1 MAEVKNNVS
10 EVRLFFG
17 LLVADEALF
26 EPVEKRLSTDFGTVD
41 LRSAIFPFTHT
52 TYYNDE
58 MGEKILRR
66 YVSCETLMH
75 MDELPGVKLHTN
87 RLEKLLCG
95 PGTDKRRVNI
105 DPGYLALSKV
115 VLATTKDY
123 DHRLYLGQG
132 IFGEV
137 TLTYK
142 RNKGGYQP
150 MPWTYPDYQEPQ
162 ALDFFNSLRDRYKT
176 QIRRT

>member
-1 MAEVKNNVS
+1 MAEVKKDLP
-10 EVRLFFG
+10 EVKLFFG
-17 LLVADEALF
+17 ILVASEELF
-26 EPVEKRLSTDFGTVD
+26 EIVEKRLVTDFGAID
-41 LRSAIFPFTHT
+41 LRSATFPFTHT

-66 YVSCETLMH
+66 YVSCASLME

-87 RLEKLLCG
+87 RLERLFCDSS
-95 PGTDKRRVNI
+95 THKRRVNI

-123 DHRLYLGQG
+123 DHRLHLGKG

-137 TLTYK
+137 TLIYK
-142 RNKGGYQP
+142 RKQRGFQAL
-150 MPWTYPDYQEPQ
+150 PWTYPDYQEPQ
-162 ALDFFNSLRDRYKT
+162 SLEFFNTLRDTYKA
-176 QIRRT
+176 QIRQK

>member
-1 MAEVKNNVS
+1 MGEVKKELPDVK
-10 EVRLFFG
+10 LFFG
-17 LLVADEALF
+17 LLVASEELF
-26 EPVEKRLSTDFGTVD
+26 EIVEKRLVVDFGAID
-41 LRSAIFPFTHT
+41 LLSVIFPFKHT

-66 YVSCETLMH
+66 YVSCTGLMH

-87 RLEKLLCG
+87 RVERLLCD
-95 PGTDKRRVNI
+95 PDTKKRRVNI
-105 DPGYLALSKV
+105 DPGYLTLSKV

-123 DHRLYLGQG
+123 DHRLYLSKG

-142 RNKGGYQP
+142 KKHGGFQP
-150 MPWTYPDYQEPQ
+150 LPWTYPDYQEPHT
-162 ALDFFNSLRDRYKT
+162 LEFFNTLRDTYKA
-176 QIRRT
+176 QIRQT